1 MASKIK
7 LLTSE
12 TNRLINVSSISTITI
27 YNCINNNLNIEME
40 SNYEEYIIK
49 KINNILKINP
59 WLNGTL
65 KKINDTIYLEYD
77 NFDNY
82 TILNNLNDF
91 NNIYTSINETVCKN
105 DNITSLIEL
114 FMKDSNTYNYTNL
127 MNHLDKY
134 LVKPGNK
141 CVNTTEKL
149 FKVILIKIP
158 DNKFALVISLSH
170 CIADGHTYY
179 KIFNMF
185 SKNVKEEIL
194 NCDRMFEFEDVIK
207 KNKYEI
213 QNCILKKIFSFPNLF
228 SQLFFNTKKNN
239 TELKIISKEII
250 NDIKTK
256 YNNSIIVSTND
267 IITSEFFNNT
277 NATVGI
283 MSLNYRTINDEYK
296 FLAGNYIDF
305 IFYKI
310 KNKSDPFYIRNK
322 LNQYKKNTHT
332 YYHNKNFILKTY
344 EFITNLFCIFNL
356 VCITSWQTLYKELII
371 ENSEFVMHLPCIKDF
386 NTTSY
391 FTNFCVVFHY
401 SNDKIGILSDVKNM
415 FMN

>member
-1 MASKIK
+1 MATKIK

-12 TNRLINVSSISTITI
+12 TNRLVNVSTISTITI
-27 YNCINNNLNIEME
+27 YNSINNGLNMEMI

-49 KINNILKINP
+49 KIKNILKINP

-65 KKINDTIYLEYD
+65 KKSKDTIYLEYD

-82 TILNNLNDF
+82 NILNDF
-91 NNIYTSINETVCKN
+91 NNIYTLINEIVCQN

-134 LVKPGNK
+134 LVKPGYK
-141 CVNTTEKL
+141 CINTIEKL
-149 FKVILIKIP
+149 FKVILIKMP

-170 CIADGHTYY
+170 CIADGYTYY

-185 SKNVKEEIL
+185 SNNVKEEIL
-194 NCDRMFEFEDVIK
+194 YCDRMFEFEDIIK
-207 KNKYEI
+207 KNKCEL
-213 QNCILKKIFSFPNLF
+213 QNCILKKIFSFSNLF
-228 SQLFFNTKKNN
+228 AQLFSNTKKDN
-239 TELKIISKEII
+239 TELKIISKEKI

-256 YNNSIIVSTND
+256 YNNLMFVSTND

-283 MSLNYRTINDEYK
+283 MSSNYRNVNGKYK
-296 FLAGNYIDF
+296 FSAGNYTDL
-305 IFYKI
+305 IFYKM
-310 KNKSDPFYIRNK
+310 KSKTDPFYIRYK
-322 LNQYKKNTHT
+322 LNQYKMNTHT
-332 YYHNKNFILKTY
+332 YYHNKNYIYDYLNNIFNFILKTY

-356 VCITSWQTLYKELII
+356 VCITSW
-371 ENSEFVMHLPCIKDF
+371 
-386 NTTSY
+386 
-391 FTNFCVVFHY
+391 
-401 SNDKIGILSDVKNM
+401 
-415 FMN
+415 